1 MTADA
6 AQAFPKSPAPRLAPY
21 LLGALP
27 LAALV
32 AFSSVRRGAPTLSA
46 ATYLPIHTAVELAV
60 ASMGIATFFV
70 QWFAAGPG
78 GFREAR
84 ARFLGAA
91 FLAAAVFES
100 IHFLAFPGMPGFL
113 CESSVE
119 RGIRYWL
126 AARIWTVGALVAARW
141 IVPALERGWLARGR
155 LLALNLAAVAAV
167 IAADQLAGARPF
179 FFAPGA
185 GLTPLKLGLEGAVL
199 VAAVIG
205 AALHASDARRT
216 GDVGARR
223 LAAALVTTAFA
234 EGCFMLYQHPY
245 DLYNVLGHAYLALST
260 GFVFAGLFVAALLRP
275 YQALA
280 ALQAHVEGELQVT
293 ITKLQRSRAARED
306 LLRAVSH
313 DLRNP
318 LQVVLL
324 QAQRLARLLGPDAPA
339 RRAQGTLLAA
349 SRRME
354 RMLRDL
360 TDSGRMDN
368 GQLALERRPVE
379 LRGAVFQLLQDMEG
393 ALDGRRVE
401 NAIPSDLP
409 PALADPDRLDRILA
423 NLVGNA
429 LKYAPGTVTVSA
441 ESDGGT
447 IRVDVAD
454 RGPGISPDD
463 RARLFERYYRG
474 ERHEGEGLR
483 LGLYIVKQLVEAHG
497 GEVRVESAPAAGST
511 FSFTLPAAV

>member
-1 MTADA
+1 
-6 AQAFPKSPAPRLAPY
+6 
-21 LLGALP
+21 
-27 LAALV
+27 
-32 AFSSVRRGAPTLSA
+32 
-46 ATYLPIHTAVELAV
+46 
-60 ASMGIATFFV
+60 
-70 QWFAAGPG
+70 
-78 GFREAR
+78 
-84 ARFLGAA
+84 
-91 FLAAAVFES
+91 
-100 IHFLAFPGMPGFL
+100 
-113 CESSVE
+113 
-119 RGIRYWL
+119 
-126 AARIWTVGALVAARW
+126 
-141 IVPALERGWLARGR
+141 
-155 LLALNLAAVAAV
+155 
-167 IAADQLAGARPF
+167 
-179 FFAPGA
+179 
-185 GLTPLKLGLEGAVL
+185 
-199 VAAVIG
+199 VIG

-474 ERHEGEGLR
+474 ERHEGEGLG